1 MTAATNPGMIYLETF
16 KAGQWVWA
24 FEYDATEAGLALAE
38 ARLAIWTGQGAQCRI
53 RGPAALMANHSTTR
67 AQLDA
72 LRAQKAR
79 ARRHEAP
86 PEGGLFAGPPSQ
98 LGLL

>member
-1 MTAATNPGMIYLETF
+1 MTAATSPAHIYLETL
-16 KAGQWVWA
+16 KDGQWVWA

-53 RGPAALMANHSTTR
+53 RGPAALMANHSATR
-67 AQLDA
+67 AQLDG
-72 LRAQKAR
+72 LRARRAA

-86 PEGGLFAGPPSQ
+86 PDGGLFAEPPRQ
-98 LGLL
+98 LGLI